1 MLDIE
6 ESHTRIR
13 GGNPIG
19 WDSIGKPKGLVT
31 YVGLESG
38 LMLEILAVHGGAT
51 IWDVELRRGY
61 FQCCVPG
68 NHVEA

>member
-1 MLDIE
+1 MIGVSQLRNLRP
-6 ESHTRIR
+6 ESRLAS
-13 GGNPIG
+13 
-19 WDSIGKPKGLVT
+19 DSIGKPKSLVT
-31 YVGLESG
+31 DLELESG
-38 LMLEILAVHGGAT
+38 LLIEILAVHGGAT